1 MESIPG
7 YRTVLPRE
15 EFFEIV
21 NEVGIS
27 LIGQSGEMAVADKK
41 IYALRD
47 VTATVD
53 SLPLIASSIM
63 SKKIAAGADAILL
76 DVKTGSGAFMK
87 TREQSAALARTMVGI
102 GNRAGRRTAA
112 LITDMDTPLGD
123 TAGNAIEVQEA
134 IWTLR
139 GKGPADLTELCIHL
153 AGNMLW
159 LAGQGELED
168 CLRRAAASLQDGSA
182 YRCFYRM
189 VQRQGGDVSYL
200 EQPEKFQLA
209 PAYPIQVPQDGYIAS
224 MQTDEIGNVV
234 ALLGAGRERKE
245 DAVDTGAGIRF
256 TAKTGTKVCKGQTIA
271 LLYTHRPERVQ
282 EATERYIN
290 ALHFSVPS
298 PSALIQERI
307 TEV

>member
-1 MESIPG
+1 
-7 YRTVLPRE
+7 
-15 EFFEIV
+15 
-21 NEVGIS
+21 
-27 LIGQSGEMAVADKK
+27 
-41 IYALRD
+41 
-47 VTATVD
+47 
-53 SLPLIASSIM
+53 
-63 SKKIAAGADAILL
+63 
-76 DVKTGSGAFMK
+76 MK

-139 GKGPADLTELCIHL
+139 GKGPADLTELCTHL

-159 LAGQGELED
+159 LAGQGEPED

-209 PAYPIQVPQDGYIAS
+209 PVYPIQASQDGYIAS

-256 TAKTGTKVCKGQTIA
+256 TAKTGAKVCKGQTIA

-282 EATERYIN
+282 EATERYVN
-290 ALHFSVPS
+290 ALHFSQSAPS

>member
-1 MESIPG
+1 
-7 YRTVLPRE
+7 
-15 EFFEIV
+15 
-21 NEVGIS
+21 
-27 LIGQSGEMAVADKK
+27 
-41 IYALRD
+41 
-47 VTATVD
+47 
-53 SLPLIASSIM
+53 
-63 SKKIAAGADAILL
+63 
-76 DVKTGSGAFMK
+76 
-87 TREQSAALARTMVGI
+87 
-102 GNRAGRRTAA
+102 
-112 LITDMDTPLGD
+112 MDTPLGD

-139 GKGPADLTELCIHL
+139 GKGPADLTELCTHL

-159 LAGQGELED
+159 LAGQGEPED
-168 CLRRAAASLQDGSA
+168 CLRRAAASLQD
-182 YRCFYRM
+182 
-189 VQRQGGDVSYL
+189 GDVSYL

-209 PAYPIQVPQDGYIAS
+209 PVYPIQAPQDGYIAS

-256 TAKTGTKVCKGQTIA
+256 TAKTGAKVCKGQTIA

-290 ALHFSVPS
+290 ALHFSQSAPS